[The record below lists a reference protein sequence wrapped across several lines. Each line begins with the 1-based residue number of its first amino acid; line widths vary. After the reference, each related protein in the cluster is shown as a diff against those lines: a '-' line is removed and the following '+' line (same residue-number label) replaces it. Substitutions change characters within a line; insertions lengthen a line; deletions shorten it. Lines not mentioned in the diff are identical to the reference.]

1 MIWWLFLCFALVYQM
16 GNCLD
21 SSSAKVDSTQS
32 SHNPGNI
39 TFAFCFSSF
48 TVVASSSFLGF
59 GLFFFQLRFIQLLPA
74 TAFGLPFVKQKEKNP
89 FKLSV

>member
-1 MIWWLFLCFALVYQM
+1 M

-32 SHNPGNI
+32 SHNPGNNA
-39 TFAFCFSSF
+39 FAFCFSSF

-74 TAFGLPFVKQKEKNP
+74 TAFGLPFVKQKENNP

>member
-1 MIWWLFLCFALVYQM
+1 M

-59 GLFFFQLRFIQLLPA
+59 GLLFFSSSDSFSCYPQLLLA
-74 TAFGLPFVKQKEKNP
+74 YRL
-89 FKLSV
+89 